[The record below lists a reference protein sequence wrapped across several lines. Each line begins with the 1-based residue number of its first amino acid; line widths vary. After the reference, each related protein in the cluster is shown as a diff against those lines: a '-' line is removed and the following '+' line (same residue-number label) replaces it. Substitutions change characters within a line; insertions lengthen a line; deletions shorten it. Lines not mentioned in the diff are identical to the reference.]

1 MTTYRAGVIGLN
13 LGQSHVRGFDEADG
27 VEVAAVCDIDESRL
41 EEVADQYDVAGRYTD
56 ATAMLEA
63 ESLDIVS
70 VTTPAALHP
79 MMTLL
84 AARYPVQAIIS
95 EKPLANSMG
104 EADAMLA
111 TCNAAGIKL
120 LCGYQGRHMRA
131 FERAR
136 GLIADGAIGKPLVVK
151 VSVEEGG
158 LLNQGS
164 HLIDRSLYLLG
175 DPEPLWVLGQVQ
187 RETDRY
193 ERGYYCEDLCF
204 CIAAVEGGARIVY
217 DNDIGPGGDVGN
229 RAFVVTGDDGMLIVE
244 PSDPAISMSYGVQL
258 ISGNREDLNEPWDGV
273 ATNFML
279 AAGQRTRGLAQRRH
293 RRPPAE
299 RGPCHQVTVHPDWT
313 STRARAPTRWFRCPS
328 RPSWRRWKPRSTKAP
343 SRSATRAPTTS
354 AARSST
360 PKTRSARRTTVDE
373 KRFQALFVL
382 EYRFAQG
389 VIHACLPALAG
400 FAEVEHQVGVEPQRN
415 LSLRGRPLLAAR
427 APVAPH
433 DVRHDLAGGPGA
445 LEPGVVQFGRLG
457 IGGDSRVDGVI
468 LARRRADVARLKLG
482 HISVP
487 PLGWH
492 SAG

>member
-27 VEVAAVCDIDESRL
+27 VEVAAVCDIDEQRL
-41 EEVADQYDVAGRYTD
+41 EEVADQYDVPSRYTD
-56 ATAMLEA
+56 ATAMLET

-131 FERAR
+131 FGRAR
-136 GLIADGAIGKPLVVK
+136 DLIADGAIGKPLAVK

-164 HLIDRSLYLLG
+164 HLIDRALYLLG

-204 CIAAVEGGARIVY
+204 CIAAVEGGARIIY
-217 DNDIGPGGDVGN
+217 DNDIGPHGDLGN
-229 RAFVVTGDDGMLIVE
+229 RAFVVTGDDGVLIVE
-244 PSDPAISMSYGVQL
+244 PSDPAISMSFGIKL
-258 ISGNREDLNEPWDGV
+258 TSGNREDLNEPWDGV
-273 ATNFML
+273 ETNFMQEQAKELVAWLNGDIDGHRQDGHHAIKSQSILIGLYESARTHTLVQVPIQTKL
-279 AAGQRTRGLAQRRH
+279 APLEAAINEGALKGALPGRVRHPSPARLCQGRDQLALLARWVRGTAGRRK
-293 RRPPAE
+293 PGE
-299 RGPCHQVTVHPDWT
+299 RAV
-313 STRARAPTRWFRCPS
+313 
-328 RPSWRRWKPRSTKAP
+328 
-343 SRSATRAPTTS
+343 RSAWRNARS
-354 AARSST
+354 DRAARSYSSNT
-360 PKTRSARRTTVDE
+360 ALRSVSFTRVCQPFPVSRKWSTRSASSRRVIWV
-373 KRFQALFVL
+373 FVGA
-382 EYRFAQG
+382 R
-389 VIHACLPALAG
+389 CLP
-400 FAEVEHQVGVEPQRN
+400 R
-415 LSLRGRPLLAAR
+415 
-427 APVAPH
+427 
-433 DVRHDLAGGPGA
+433 VR
-445 LEPGVVQFGRLG
+445 R
-457 IGGDSRVDGVI
+457 
-468 LARRRADVARLKLG
+468 
-482 HISVP
+482 
-487 PLGWH
+487 
-492 SAG
+492 